1 MSPVSTPLEDAVHH
15 TPSQCSVSTA
25 PLSPPIKVGRVLAS
39 NQNTRAATKYIE
51 LWDESSGST
60 LHFLGFVVGPV
71 GHRSSPSLYVFFDE
85 MVVNTHLKSSTL
97 VALLELAEL
106 KSIACERVVLCLDT
120 HGESQEQL
128 AEQIKALG
136 FVGFAAVA
144 ELEETS
150 TLSDDERHMLSP
162 TSTRRYIF
170 MEIEV

>member
-1 MSPVSTPLEDAVHH
+1 
-15 TPSQCSVSTA
+15 
-25 PLSPPIKVGRVLAS
+25 
-39 NQNTRAATKYIE
+39 
-51 LWDESSGST
+51 
-60 LHFLGFVVGPV
+60 
-71 GHRSSPSLYVFFDE
+71 
-85 MVVNTHLKSSTL
+85 MVVSTHLKSSTL

-106 KSIACERVVLCLDT
+106 KSIVCERVVLCLDT
-120 HGESQEQL
+120 RGESQEQL

-150 TLSDDERHMLSP
+150 TLSDDERDMLSP